1 MPTRRFFTLVAN
13 LIIAPNSYLDE
24 PTHPP
29 TKMATQPPT
38 VSGVHLVGSVP
49 LPSTNAVFK
58 KLTSTLPSRLSS
70 IPDGETGSRI
80 NFIVWE
86 RSRFPPGTL
95 KYANGGI
102 DLPAGHSGVFG
113 QDDVKPTDYGTAA
126 VESYRV
132 FCEQREKGVIPAGV
146 RFQVSLPLPWA
157 VVAGHVRAE
166 FHAQLEPL
174 YARRLEDA
182 LRTILENIPAADL
195 AVQLDLAR
203 ETLALEYERG
213 RLGEEFRPHFAD
225 SEGILQGML
234 GRIQRFAAL
243 IPDDVPLGF
252 HFCYGDRDHK
262 HYVEPEDLSVAV
274 GFVNAIRGA
283 LKRRISWVHI
293 PVPKD
298 RDDEAYFE
306 ALRGLEL
313 GVASP
318 DETKLYLGLVHANDE
333 AGTRRRI
340 EAALSIVKVF
350 GVATE
355 CGLGRT
361 PVDELDSILSISREV
376 SGPVH

>member
-1 MPTRRFFTLVAN
+1 MP
-13 LIIAPNSYLDE
+13 AP
-24 PTHPP
+24 
-29 TKMATQPPT
+29 PPT

-49 LPSTNAVFK
+49 LSSTDAVFK
-58 KLTSTLPSRLSS
+58 KLTSTLPSRLHS
-70 IPDGETGSRI
+70 IPDGETGSRL

-86 RSRFPPGTL
+86 RSRFPPKTL

-102 DLPAGHSGVFG
+102 NLPTGHSGEFS

-126 VESYRV
+126 VESYRA

-157 VVAGHVRAE
+157 VVAGHVRSE
-166 FHAQLEPL
+166 FHAVLEPL
-174 YARRLEDA
+174 YSKRLEDA
-182 LRTILENIPAADL
+182 LATILENIPVADL
-195 AVQLDLAR
+195 AIQLDLAR

-213 RLGEEFRPHFAD
+213 RLSEEFRPHFAD

-234 GRIQRFAAL
+234 ARIQRFASL
-243 IPDDVPLGF
+243 IPNNVPLGF

-262 HYVEPEDLSVAV
+262 HYVEPEDLGVAV

-298 RDDEAYFE
+298 RDDAAYSE
-306 ALRGLEL
+306 PLRRLEL
-313 GVASP
+313 GVGSP

-333 AGTRRRI
+333 EGSRKRI
-340 EAALSIVKVF
+340 EAALSFVKGF

-361 PVDELDSILSISREV
+361 PVEELDSILSISREV